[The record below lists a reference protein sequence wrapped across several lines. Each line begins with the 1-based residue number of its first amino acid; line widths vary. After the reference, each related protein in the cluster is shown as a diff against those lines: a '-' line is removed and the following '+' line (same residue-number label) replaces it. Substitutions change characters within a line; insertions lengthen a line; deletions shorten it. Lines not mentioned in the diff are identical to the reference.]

1 MKMKI
6 ICFMFVIF
14 ISNFLYGKVII
25 DPGPDA
31 YDRIQ
36 EALIMAQPNDN
47 IHLSSGYYELEDG
60 LSLDINNVTISGD
73 GLDKT
78 ILSFKNQN

>member
-1 MKMKI
+1 MKIKI

-36 EALIMAQPNDN
+36 EALIMAQPNE
-47 IHLSSGYYELEDG
+47 IYIFLLVIM
-60 LSLDINNVTISGD
+60 SLKMD
-73 GLDKT
+73 
-78 ILSFKNQN
+78 FH